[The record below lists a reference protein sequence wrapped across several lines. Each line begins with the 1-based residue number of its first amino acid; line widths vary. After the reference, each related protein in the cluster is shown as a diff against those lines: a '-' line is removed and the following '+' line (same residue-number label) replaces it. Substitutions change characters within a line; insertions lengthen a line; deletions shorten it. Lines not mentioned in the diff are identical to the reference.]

1 MTRRGSAW
9 RARLPRLAYIL
20 GILTVAALAVTPVV
34 MIERLEE
41 DWREFTGEIVPALA
55 LATEVRF
62 EVERQAAAARGY
74 ALTGDTTYLSD
85 YREARAAASAAVGRL
100 ETLTRRIDP
109 AVVEHLI
116 ALRRIARRWQA
127 LNDAIISGEITPE
140 EFVERAGEQRVLF
153 ISTFAAATELQ
164 RELVRIFEVR
174 AQALDTAL
182 SLQQTIS
189 VALGVVAIV
198 TTVVVGWVVQRR
210 RRLSAA
216 LARAVDEERRLREQ
230 AERREEEL
238 ERVTESRARLI
249 RGFTHDVKNPLGAAD
264 GYLQLL
270 EEGLVDQLTEKQR
283 ASVAKARR
291 SIGSALD
298 LIADL
303 LELARAETGRIDVR
317 HEPVDLPA
325 VLGDVVEAFRA
336 QAEAKGLALAV
347 EVEDGLPTIGSD
359 ADRIRQVV
367 GNLVSNAVKYTER
380 GGVTVRAGV
389 RTGGRAPGPG
399 RWIAVEVIDTGPGI
413 SRDQQ
418 RLLFQEFARLTTA
431 AGTRG
436 AGIGL
441 AISRRIARALDGDI
455 TVESEEGR
463 GSTFTLWLPL
473 AMEEREPEARAAD

>member
-1 MTRRGSAW
+1 
-9 RARLPRLAYIL
+9 
-20 GILTVAALAVTPVV
+20 
-34 MIERLEE
+34 
-41 DWREFTGEIVPALA
+41 
-55 LATEVRF
+55 
-62 EVERQAAAARGY
+62 
-74 ALTGDTTYLSD
+74 
-85 YREARAAASAAVGRL
+85 
-100 ETLTRRIDP
+100 
-109 AVVEHLI
+109 
-116 ALRRIARRWQA
+116 
-127 LNDAIISGEITPE
+127 
-140 EFVERAGEQRVLF
+140 VLF

-198 TTVVVGWVVQRR
+198 TTVVVGWVVQRQ
-210 RRLSAA
+210 RRLAAA

-238 ERVTESRARLI
+238 KRVTESRARLM

-270 EEGLVDQLTEKQR
+270 EDGIVDELTEKQR

-291 SIGSALD
+291 SIGSALG
-298 LIADL
+298 LIEDL
-303 LELARAETGRIDVR
+303 LELARAEAGRIDVR
-317 HEPVDLPA
+317 HEAVDLPT
-325 VLGDVVEAFRA
+325 VLRDVAEAFRA

-347 EVEDGLPTIGSD
+347 EVEEGLPTIGSD

-367 GNLVSNAVKYTER
+367 GNLLSNAVKYTER
-380 GGVTVRAGV
+380 GEVTVRSGV
-389 RTGGRAPGPG
+389 RTGGQAPGPG

-413 SRDQQ
+413 PRDQQ
-418 RLLFQEFARLTTA
+418 RLLFQEFARLATGGA
-431 AGTRG
+431 TRG

-455 TVESEEGR
+455 TVESEAGR

-473 AMEEREPEARAAD
+473 TAEEQETEARAAD